1 MTPTTTRSTRTK
13 KPVINNVIGETNKP
27 KQTYIKKKKQLR
39 AKKDNSNTVLEP
51 EIHPMNTIDSTH
63 STIDPSEHPDYIRL
77 MSELED
83 SKQKRL
89 EKIKMLR
96 DYEHCLILDWFVSQ
110 KKQLLNEY
118 YFARKK
124 ARTSLVEEVQTKLVK
139 IRQESSQL
147 NKKSK
152 IQYSD
157 CDYSDWVPPER
168 PHTIDILFFFFF
180 YTMILNI
187 YVLITLFCRWSNK

>member
-1 MTPTTTRSTRTK
+1 MTPTTTRSTRIK

-27 KQTYIKKKKQLR
+27 KQAYVKKKKQLR

-51 EIHPMNTIDSTH
+51 EYVVYCFEKKKVLKNYFLRTHPMNTIDSTH

-96 DYEHCLILDWFVSQ
+96 DHEHRLILDWFASQ

-118 YFARKK
+118 YVSWILSNSPFY
-124 ARTSLVEEVQTKLVK
+124 
-139 IRQESSQL
+139 
-147 NKKSK
+147 NK
-152 IQYSD
+152 
-157 CDYSDWVPPER
+157 VP
-168 PHTIDILFFFFF
+168 
-180 YTMILNI
+180 
-187 YVLITLFCRWSNK
+187 

>member
-1 MTPTTTRSTRTK
+1 MTPTTTRSTRIK

-27 KQTYIKKKKQLR
+27 KQAYVKKKKQLR

-51 EIHPMNTIDSTH
+51 ETHPMNTIDSTH

-96 DYEHCLILDWFVSQ
+96 DHEHRLILDWFASQ

-124 ARTSLVEEVQTKLVK
+124 ARTSLAEEVQSKLVK
-139 IRQESSQL
+139 IRQESNQL
-147 NKKSK
+147 NKQSK
-152 IQYSD
+152 TQYSD

-168 PHTIDILFFFFF
+168 LHTIDILFL
-180 YTMILNI
+180 YNQH
-187 YVLITLFCRWSNK
+187 